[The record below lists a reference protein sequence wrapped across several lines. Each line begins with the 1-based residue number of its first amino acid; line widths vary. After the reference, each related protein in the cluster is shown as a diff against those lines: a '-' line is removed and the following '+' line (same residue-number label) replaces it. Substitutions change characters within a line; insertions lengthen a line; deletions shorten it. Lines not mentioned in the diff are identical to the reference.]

1 MPFFFNVSDF
11 KLNQINLDLLFKEA
25 ENFFSEGNFDGSE
38 KILKSI
44 LENYPDHPDALNN
57 IATIL
62 FAQNKKS
69 ESVVFLKKLL
79 LQDPENCLIHYR
91 CAIALS
97 EVEQF
102 EDAVLHCNESIRI
115 NKNYVEPYLHLA
127 TIYKFQ
133 NKIDEAKKTYEKL
146 IESNSYYINAYLELG
161 DLYSRE
167 EKFFEA
173 ISILHKIN
181 KLNPNIPEVH
191 YNLGTFHLHAKNYQ
205 KAENHLMNAIN
216 LNPEISNPY
225 ANLGKTYEKQGFF
238 YKALNIY
245 RKDITLKKTYSDPAG
260 INSKDSEYFFHQY
273 YNLALALLRQGEYL
287 EGYKYYDFRLKLPSN
302 DLFSLKLDSNQWQ
315 EIKPRDNILILSEQ
329 GLGDTVFSSRYL
341 NSLNNLLSEFTVQLD
356 DRLIEIYKR
365 TFPNINF
372 LSKKEKIEFNSYN
385 KIIPFSSLPS
395 LFIKTKKDFRKIQIK
410 NLNLNNELKVNKSF
424 KYSLVIGI
432 SWRSISPMMG
442 EEASIDLKSFLEV
455 FKEINVSIVNLQY
468 GELTEIEKNTINL
481 FKNIEFINYDEIY
494 KKNNIDGLLSLIDMC
509 DYIVSIDN
517 VTAHLA
523 GSINKLSFVLLPINP
538 DFRWGLTAD
547 KNDLYPSLK
556 LFRNKRF
563 DDWTD
568 LIKDIN
574 QYIKN
579 LNKVRDSV

>member
-25 ENFFSEGNFDGSE
+25 ENFFSVGDFDGSE

-79 LQDPENCLIHYR
+79 LKDPENYLIHYR

-181 KLNPNIPEVH
+181 KLI
-191 YNLGTFHLHAKNYQ
+191 
-205 KAENHLMNAIN
+205 
-216 LNPEISNPY
+216 
-225 ANLGKTYEKQGFF
+225 
-238 YKALNIY
+238 
-245 RKDITLKKTYSDPAG
+245 
-260 INSKDSEYFFHQY
+260 
-273 YNLALALLRQGEYL
+273 
-287 EGYKYYDFRLKLPSN
+287 
-302 DLFSLKLDSNQWQ
+302 
-315 EIKPRDNILILSEQ
+315 EQ
-329 GLGDTVFSSRYL
+329 
-341 NSLNNLLSEFTVQLD
+341 
-356 DRLIEIYKR
+356 
-365 TFPNINF
+365 
-372 LSKKEKIEFNSYN
+372 
-385 KIIPFSSLPS
+385 
-395 LFIKTKKDFRKIQIK
+395 
-410 NLNLNNELKVNKSF
+410 
-424 KYSLVIGI
+424 
-432 SWRSISPMMG
+432 
-442 EEASIDLKSFLEV
+442 A
-455 FKEINVSIVNLQY
+455 
-468 GELTEIEKNTINL
+468 
-481 FKNIEFINYDEIY
+481 
-494 KKNNIDGLLSLIDMC
+494 
-509 DYIVSIDN
+509 
-517 VTAHLA
+517 
-523 GSINKLSFVLLPINP
+523 
-538 DFRWGLTAD
+538 
-547 KNDLYPSLK
+547 
-556 LFRNKRF
+556 
-563 DDWTD
+563 
-568 LIKDIN
+568 
-574 QYIKN
+574 
-579 LNKVRDSV
+579 

>member
-25 ENFFSEGNFDGSE
+25 ENFFSVGDFDGSE

-79 LQDPENCLIHYR
+79 LKDPENYLIHYR

-191 YNLGTFHLHAKNYQ
+191 YNLGTFHLYAKNYQ

-225 ANLGKTYEKQGFF
+225 ANLAKTYEKQGFF

-260 INSKDSEYFFHQY
+260 INSRDTEYFFHQY
-273 YNLALALLRQGEYL
+273 HNLALALLRQGEYL

-329 GLGDTVFSSRYL
+329 GLGDSIFSSRYL

-481 FKNIEFINYDEIY
+481 FKNIEFINYDEID

-538 DFRWGLTAD
+538 DFRWGLNAD

-556 LFRNKRF
+556 LFRNKKEA
-563 DDWTD
+563 DWMD
-568 LIKDIN
+568 LLRELNQHIKNFLIKP
-574 QYIKN
+574 KN
-579 LNKVRDSV
+579 